1 MMGNTVFLSFTFYST
16 ILILKMYVVAI
27 ITGQVRLRKKVR
39 PSFLSLPRPSC
50 LLLGF
55 LLGFTTNLFFFSSC
69 KSQQGFA
76 EAS

>member
-39 PSFLSLPRPSC
+39 PSFLSLPRPS
-50 LLLGF
+50 
-55 LLGFTTNLFFFSSC
+55 
-69 KSQQGFA
+69 
-76 EAS
+76 